1 MVGRIASVL
10 CDKKKKKKKKKKD
23 MALSAS
29 LLYMCIHASP

>member
-10 CDKKKKKKKKKKD
+10 CDKKKKKKKKD